1 MKMDPVMLLGY
12 SIPAAILLQDIA
24 FSLCNEFVLFIFCGC
39 AAYKD
44 FGKQRRR

>member
-1 MKMDPVMLLGY
+1 MKTYPVMLLGY